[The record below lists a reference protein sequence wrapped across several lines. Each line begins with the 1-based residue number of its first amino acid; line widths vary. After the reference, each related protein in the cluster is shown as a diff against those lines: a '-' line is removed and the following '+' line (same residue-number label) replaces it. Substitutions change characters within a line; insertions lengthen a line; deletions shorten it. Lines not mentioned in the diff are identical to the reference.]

1 MCEEL
6 DKEERGR
13 RGLEELR
20 DLLEE
25 IVEEGNSRH
34 PGIGATIDAARG
46 LEGLDRAEDA
56 LDKWQ
61 ERDIHGE
68 WHSGRG
74 RRCTCEWCRR

>member
-1 MCEEL
+1 MCDHL
-6 DKEERGR
+6 KKEERVR
-13 RGLEELR
+13 RCLEELR

-34 PGIGATIDAARG
+34 PGIDGTIDAARA

-56 LDKWQ
+56 MDKWQ

-68 WHSGRG
+68 WRG
-74 RRCTCEWCRR
+74 GGEGER